1 VLFLY
6 LCENFGYKFLKMKNI
21 AVFVSG
27 SGSNAENLF
36 RHFEN
41 SDTARVTVLFA
52 NRPDIYAL
60 ERAGRLGLE
69 AVVFDKN
76 ELQSG
81 KVFDELRKRQIDYIV
96 LAGFLWL
103 MPPPV
108 IRAYEGRILNIHPAL
123 LPRYGGKGMYG
134 ERVHRAVIEA
144 GERESGITIHHVNEK
159 YDDGDIVFQAKVPVA
174 PNDTPESLAARIHEL
189 EYEHFPKIV
198 ELEILKF
205 T

>member
-1 VLFLY
+1 
-6 LCENFGYKFLKMKNI
+6 MKKI

-36 RHFEN
+36 RHFEC
-41 SDTARVTVLFA
+41 SDAARVEVMFA

-60 ERAGRLGLE
+60 ERAKKLGLE
-69 AVVFDKN
+69 AVVFDRD
-76 ELQSG
+76 ELNSG
-81 KVFDELRKRQIDYIV
+81 KVLDELGRRGIDYIV

-103 MPPPV
+103 MPAGI

-144 GERESGITIHHVNEK
+144 GEAESGITIHRVNEQ
-159 YDDGDIVFQAKVPVA
+159 YDDGGIVFQAKVAVA
-174 PNDTPESLAARIHEL
+174 PDDTPESLAAKIHAL
-189 EYEHFPKIV
+189 EYEYFPKVV
-198 ELEILKF
+198 EEEVKGLTLVDI
-205 T
+205 TA